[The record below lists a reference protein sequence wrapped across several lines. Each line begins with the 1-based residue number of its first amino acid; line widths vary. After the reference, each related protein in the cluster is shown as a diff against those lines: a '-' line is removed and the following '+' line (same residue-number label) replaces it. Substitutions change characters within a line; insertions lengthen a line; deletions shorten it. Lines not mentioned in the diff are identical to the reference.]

1 MRPSLDPLVTH
12 VLHMMTDRIAI
23 TKNDVVIVAVS
34 GGLDSLV
41 LLHILAFQHERWP
54 SGLHV
59 ATFDHGWRAESATD
73 AAFVQGM
80 AAAWGLPCTIGRM
93 PSPDHMPQGREA
105 AARSARYAFL
115 VQVTREQGAHTI
127 VTAHHADDQ
136 TETILLHL
144 LRGTGTHGLQGMSL
158 HAPLPGYDD
167 IWLARPLLETTREQ
181 LATYAQ
187 QHNLTPRH
195 DSSNDDPRYQRN
207 ALRQE
212 IVPQLKRFN
221 LKFTDSLLRL
231 ASIVRDEQA
240 YLTESLQRGLL
251 AYGEQGPT
259 CWQLPRDRFW
269 NEHIALQKRYLWLA
283 AQTLSRTPQDVTHE
297 RIMAAL
303 MMIREKRGGAT
314 IEIQGGVIVRL
325 TQVYV
330 VVQQIMVNKGS

>member
-12 VLHMMTDRIAI
+12 VLHMMTDHTAI
-23 TKNDVVIVAVS
+23 TKADSVIVAVS

-41 LLHILAFQHERWP
+41 LLHILASQHDRWP

-93 PSPDHMPQGREA
+93 PPPDHMPQGREA
-105 AARSARYAFL
+105 AARTARYDFL
-115 VQVTREQGAHTI
+115 VQVARNQGARTI

-144 LRGTGTHGLQGMSL
+144 LRGTGTHGLQGMSPYAL
-158 HAPLPGYDD
+158 LPGFDD
-167 IWLARPLLETTREQ
+167 IWLARPLLEITREQ

-207 ALRQE
+207 ALRRE

-221 LKFTDSLLRL
+221 LKFTHNLLRL

-240 YLTESLQRGLL
+240 YLSESLQRGLL
-251 AYGEQGPT
+251 AYAEQAPH

-269 NEHIALQKRYLWLA
+269 DEHIALQKRYLWQA
-283 AQTLSRTPQDVTHE
+283 AQTLSQTPQDVTHE

-303 MMIREKRGGAT
+303 KIIREKRIGAT
-314 IEIQGGVIVRL
+314 IEIPGGVIVRL

-330 VVQQIMVNKGS
+330 IVEQVKTNKKP